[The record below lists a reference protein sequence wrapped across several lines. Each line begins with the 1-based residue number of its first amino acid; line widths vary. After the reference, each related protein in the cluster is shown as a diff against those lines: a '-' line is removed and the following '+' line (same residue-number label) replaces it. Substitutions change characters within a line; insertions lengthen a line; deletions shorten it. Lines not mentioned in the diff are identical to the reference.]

1 MHRRHGSRGRAGFTM
16 VEIILATA
24 LILFGIYAVV
34 KVNPLGYR
42 GAILSRDHVTALRLA
57 RSVIEEARARPFG
70 APLDSLQGTYTAAGD
85 KVEGKASEG
94 GFTISRVTPIGV
106 TDTSRAGYVE
116 VVVSWREGTGA
127 GSVGVDKN
135 LTLRGGIVRV
145 P

>member
-1 MHRRHGSRGRAGFTM
+1 M
-16 VEIILATA
+16 VEIVLAIA
-24 LILFGIYAVV
+24 LILFGVYAVV

-57 RSVIEEARARPFG
+57 RSVIEEARALPFG
-70 APLDSLQGTYTAAGD
+70 SPLDSLQGQYTASGD

-94 GFTISRVTPIGV
+94 VFTISRVTPIGV
-106 TDTSRAGYVE
+106 TDTSRSGYVE
-116 VVVSWREGTGA
+116 VMVSWREGTGA
-127 GSVGVDKN
+127 GGVGVDKN